1 MLKKIKICTV
11 LAESDFFNT
20 SKITSKVTKY
30 SDFFELRADYLN
42 NLDENLIIKLRKLL
56 SLKTIFTLKS
66 KMNGGKSNF
75 EESKNISL
83 LQTAIDVGYEF
94 IDLEINSPL
103 IKKLDKKS
111 SKYILSYHNFEKTPT
126 FLELNKIISSAR
138 KKKADLIKIATLVRN
153 AEDLKILTKLLITN
167 KHDDK
172 MIVIGMGEEYKLSR
186 IFFPLL
192 GSFLTYIASNNKI
205 ATGQFNLEEMKKYV
219 S

>member
-1 MLKKIKICTV
+1 MRKKIKICTV
-11 LAESDFFNT
+11 LAESDFFST
-20 SKITSKVTKY
+20 SKIISKVAKD
-30 SDFFELRADYLN
+30 SDFFELRADYLS
-42 NLDENLIIKLRKLL
+42 NLNENLIIELRKLL

-66 KMNGGKSNF
+66 KINGGKFDF
-75 EESKNISL
+75 EELKNISL

-153 AEDLKILTKLLITN
+153 AEDLKTLTKLLIIN
-167 KHDDK
+167 KYNDK
-172 MIVIGMGEEYKLSR
+172 MIVVGMGEEYKLSR
-186 IFFPLL
+186 IFFPFL
-192 GSFLTYIASNNKI
+192 GSFLTYVASNNKI
-205 ATGQFNLEEMKKYV
+205 ATGQFNLEEIKKYV